1 MTEMM
6 LRFCEAYLA
15 NGKTNAAQ
23 AYRDAGYKCANDHAA
38 AAGAQNL
45 LTKID
50 IQEYLE
56 SHAENLRIKAEHE
69 HRLMTVEET
78 AILMSRIANGITE
91 GNEEPP
97 SWSDRLKAIDM
108 YGKYLNMFST
118 NVNVKTAEPIVI
130 RNNVTE

>member
-69 HRLMTVEET
+69 HRLMTAEEL
-78 AILMSRIANGITE
+78 AQWFCDVASGRILDNDELPKM
-91 GNEEPP
+91 
-97 SWSDRLKAIDM
+97 SDRLKAAEL
-108 YGKYLNMFST
+108 YGKYLNVFSA

>member
-1 MTEMM
+1 MTERMQ
-6 LRFCEAYLA
+6 RFCEAYLA

-23 AYRDAGYKCANDHAA
+23 AYKDAGYKVKNDHAA

-45 LTKID
+45 LTNID

-56 SHAENLRIKAEHE
+56 NHAKNLAIKAEHE
-69 HRLMTVEET
+69 AKLMTVEET
-78 AILMSRIANGITE
+78 AMLMSRIANGITE
-91 GNEEPP
+91 GDEEAL

-118 NVNVKTAEPIVI
+118 NVNVKTSEPIVI
-130 RNNVTE
+130 HNNVTE